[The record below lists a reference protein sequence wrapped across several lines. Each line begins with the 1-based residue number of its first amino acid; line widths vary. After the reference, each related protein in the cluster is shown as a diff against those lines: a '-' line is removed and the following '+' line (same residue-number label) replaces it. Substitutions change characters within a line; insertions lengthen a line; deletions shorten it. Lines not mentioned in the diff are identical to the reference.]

1 MQGRNGMKAPVE
13 IDSVDRKI
21 LVALQKDARMSYQAI
36 AERLRI
42 STGTVHNRIKKLT
55 EQGVLGEPKANIQI
69 EALGHRLHAFIGVTL
84 KEASKMETV
93 QRKLTA
99 IPQVL
104 ESYYT
109 TGEFSLICKLVVR
122 ETSELYAILTERI
135 QRIAEIQSTYTYV
148 VLETLLHRELSLDKI
163 ETSSQE

>member
-1 MQGRNGMKAPVE
+1 MKTPIE
-13 IDSVDRKI
+13 IDALDRKI
-21 LVALQKDARMSYQAI
+21 LVALQKDARMPYQQI

-55 EQGVLGEPKANIQI
+55 EQGVLGEPKADIRM
-69 EALGHRLHAFIGVTL
+69 EALGYRLHAFIGVSL
-84 KEASKMETV
+84 KEASKTETV
-93 QRKLTA
+93 QRKLGA

-104 ESYYT
+104 ESYFT

-122 ETSELYAILTERI
+122 ETVELYEILTERI
-135 QRIAEIQSTYTYV
+135 QKIPEIQSTYTYV

-163 ETSSQE
+163 DKTTDG